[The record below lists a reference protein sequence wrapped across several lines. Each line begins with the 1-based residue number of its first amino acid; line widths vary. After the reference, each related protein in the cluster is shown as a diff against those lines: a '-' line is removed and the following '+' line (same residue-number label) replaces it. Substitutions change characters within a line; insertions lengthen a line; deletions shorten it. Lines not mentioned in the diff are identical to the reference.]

1 MSKETKSNE
10 TAETAQKV
18 TAPAKAESA
27 YKVRELA
34 ANAKKVF
41 DTRPE
46 CVTAAL
52 KEGGKEQYTVS
63 EAKTLVEKF
72 LKKEVK

>member
-1 MSKETKSNE
+1 MAKETKSNE
-10 TAETAQKV
+10 MEETAQKV
-18 TAPAKAESA
+18 TASAKAESA

-41 DTRPE
+41 NTRYE

-52 KEGGKEQYTVS
+52 KEDGKEQYTVS

>member
-1 MSKETKSNE
+1 MAKETKVNE
-10 TAETAQKV
+10 TVETAQK
-18 TAPAKAESA
+18 APARVESV

-34 ANAKKVF
+34 NNAKKVF

-46 CVTAAL
+46 CVIAAL
-52 KEGGKEQYTVS
+52 KEDGKEQYTVS